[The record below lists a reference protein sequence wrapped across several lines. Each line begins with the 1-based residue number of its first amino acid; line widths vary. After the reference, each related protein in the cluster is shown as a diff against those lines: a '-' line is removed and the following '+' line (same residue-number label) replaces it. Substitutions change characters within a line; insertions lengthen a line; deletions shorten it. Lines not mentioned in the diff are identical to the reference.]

1 MIKTDFHAAIRPFG
15 EVGSLVDISAPTM
28 DEACHTV
35 MALNKALLARRLSAI
50 VSTTPSYS
58 SLLVCFNPSLLGRAA
73 LHDLLQQLLNDLE
86 QIDQP
91 RGVTWEIPACF
102 GGRYAPDRK
111 QLEVALSTQW
121 DVIVHRFC
129 SIEFTVRA
137 IGFVPGFTYL
147 GGLPPDL
154 HCTRMMT
161 PRARV
166 PASSIAIAGNQAGI
180 YPFDSPGGWRIL
192 GRLPFAVFDTADEP
206 PAIFS
211 PGDQLRF
218 KPVDE
223 TEFASLAE
231 QPREDVISVSVAG
244 Q

>member
-15 EVGSLVDISAPTM
+15 EVGSLIDISAPTM

-35 MALNKALLARRLSAI
+35 MALNKVLLARRLSAI
-50 VSTTPSYS
+50 VSTTPSYT

-192 GRLPFAVFDTADEP
+192 GRLPFAIFDTADEP

>member
-1 MIKTDFHAAIRPFG
+1 
-15 EVGSLVDISAPTM
+15 
-28 DEACHTV
+28 
-35 MALNKALLARRLSAI
+35 LLARRLSAI

-231 QPREDVISVSVAG
+231 QPRENVISVSVAG